1 MISTDA
7 TQYGPL
13 TIDAAE
19 LRPIFDPQLR
29 TFSVQ
34 LWKNGEPTAIHGLTT
49 PYRYADEA
57 VEEIVPFLAEH
68 SIRPLTTPEMY
79 RLYGALLRAKNP
91 DGPDFQLF
99 LMQIKEAHS
108 N

>member
-1 MISTDA
+1 M
-7 TQYGPL
+7 
-13 TIDAAE
+13 
-19 LRPIFDPQLR
+19 
-29 TFSVQ
+29 
-34 LWKNGEPTAIHGLTT
+34 
-49 PYRYADEA
+49 
-57 VEEIVPFLAEH
+57 EEIVPFLAEH

-108 N
+108 H